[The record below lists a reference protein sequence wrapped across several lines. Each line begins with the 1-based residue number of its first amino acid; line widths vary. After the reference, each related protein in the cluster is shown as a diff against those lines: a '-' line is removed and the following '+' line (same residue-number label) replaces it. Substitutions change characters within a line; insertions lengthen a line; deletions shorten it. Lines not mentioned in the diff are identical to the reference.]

1 MPRNASFLRRFL
13 LSRSTSVLLVLVLI
27 TIFFAVFS
35 PEHRFVDP
43 DNLRVLLSLGAEFS
57 IIALGVGML
66 MICGEFDL
74 SVGSILA
81 FCSFIFLK
89 LFELH
94 LSLLL
99 IAVVTIAVGGLLG
112 LLNALITVRAGIPSF
127 ITTLGTMMFWRGFT
141 ILLSGGE
148 QTACD
153 VSALGTRSASS
164 FLSFFTGQMGKFLPV
179 QFFWFAVF
187 AVVLGVL
194 LHQHRFG
201 NWVYATGD
209 NRDAA
214 RAMGINTDGVKTVC
228 FVIVGVLC
236 GFVACAQI
244 GRLAC
249 FTSRTGDGWELKA
262 VAASVVGGTSLRG
275 GMGNMLGI
283 FLGATTISVI
293 ENGLVVLR
301 IPYFWTYVFFGLVIL
316 LSVLSSMYIERK
328 QMEMHR

>member
-1 MPRNASFLRRFL
+1 MQRNASFLKRFL
-13 LSRSTSVLLVLVLI
+13 FARSTSVLLVLILI
-27 TIFFAVFS
+27 VIFFTVFS

-74 SVGSILA
+74 SIGSILV
-81 FCSFIFLK
+81 FCSFVFLK

-94 LSLLL
+94 LPLFLT
-99 IAVVTIAVGGLLG
+99 AVVTVAVGGVLG
-112 LLNALITVRAGIPSF
+112 LVNALITVRGGIPSF

-153 VSALGTRSASS
+153 VSALETPAASY
-164 FLSFFTGQMGKFLPV
+164 FLSFFNGQIGGILPA
-179 QFFWFAVF
+179 QFFWFALF

-194 LHQHRFG
+194 LHYHRFG

-214 RAMGINTDGVKTVC
+214 RAMGINTDWVKTLC
-228 FVIVGVLC
+228 FVIVGALC
-236 GFVACAQI
+236 GFVACMQSVRI
-244 GRLAC
+244 GSFAATQGIGMELRSIAAC
-249 FTSRTGDGWELKA
+249 
-262 VAASVVGGTSLRG
+262 VVGGTSLRG
-275 GMGNMLGI
+275 GVGSMSGVT
-283 FLGATTISVI
+283 LGALTIPI
-293 ENGLVVLR
+293 LDNGLILLRVPVFGITAFIGLATILFVVLN
-301 IPYFWTYVFFGLVIL
+301 TYV
-316 LSVLSSMYIERK
+316 ER
-328 QMEMHR
+328 RFR